1 MSKIVKII
9 LASILI
15 IFLGFFLIAEWV
27 VEVVFLDIINKNPER
42 AYDIS
47 YDDLDLHAFFKG
59 VTLESAAITPL
70 HAGDSSTTI
79 YGKVKHIEV
88 NGIKWREFFFSKNVN
103 IRQLIFIRPEF
114 EIFMVQQPENQHQ
127 KKKKESTKGI
137 QGLFGDILSRGEI
150 HSFKLEH
157 GSVEVRNAA
166 DSTFIG
172 SVQNL
177 ILEANDIETDSIQVQ
192 NMIPFKMSGFYSS
205 LDSVVVQLNEYTEL
219 RIGFI
224 EYHQENSEFQ
234 MNNVSMAFTKDR
246 LEVSQIVGKQFDLIE
261 VAIKQLRISQLDAQS
276 NLSTDM
282 DIRAKSIL
290 IDGLILK
297 DFRDKN
303 KARPP
308 DTEKPMFEGMVESMP
323 IPLKVD
329 SIIIKNSDIY
339 YTELGENKTEAGTI
353 HFADLNGSI
362 VNITTIPEFKAE
374 YKTFNA
380 SLSTNLNQGAR
391 MDIALEVPYEK
402 EVFNLNVTVGRFNLA
417 DLNPTIIP
425 LADMEVASGIAHR
438 IDFQMN
444 AGRTEASNILRVD
457 YDSLELEVLKDYGY
471 AHNKRS
477 LISSIANS
485 AIRKSN
491 MPDTKHYHVAEY
503 QSFRNIYRGPFNFMW
518 ESAKEGMLYIVP
530 TGATGLLIGNPEKKA
545 EKKQAKE
552 TKKKK
557 KKS

>member
-1 MSKIVKII
+1 MSKKVKII
-9 LASILI
+9 FTSFFVL
-15 IFLGFFLIAEWV
+15 FFGFFIVAEWW
-27 VEVVFLDIINKNPER
+27 VEAIFLDIINKNPDR

-47 YDDLDLHAFFKG
+47 YEDLDLHAFFNG
-59 VTLESAAITPL
+59 LTLESAKITPL
-70 HAGDSSTTI
+70 HATDSSTTI
-79 YGKVKHIEV
+79 HGKVRHIEI
-88 NGIKWREFFFSKNVN
+88 NGIKWGELFFSKNAN

-114 EIFMVQQPENQHQ
+114 EIFIVQQPENQHQ

-137 QGLFGDILSRGEI
+137 QGLFGDVLSRGEI

-157 GSVEVRNAA
+157 GSVEVKYAA

-177 ILEANDIETDSIQVQ
+177 TLEGSNIETDSIQVQ
-192 NMIPFKMSGFYSS
+192 NLIPFKMSGFYSS

-219 RIGFI
+219 KIGSM

-234 MNNVSMAFTKDR
+234 MNNISMAFTKDR
-246 LEVSQIVGKQFDLIE
+246 LEVSQIVGKQIDLIE
-261 VAIKQLRISQLDAQS
+261 VAIKQLKISQLGAQS

-303 KARPP
+303 KSRPP
-308 DTEKPMFEGMVESMP
+308 DTEKPMFRGMVESMP

-329 SIIIKNSDIY
+329 SITIKNSDIY
-339 YTELGENKTEAGTI
+339 YTELGESKTEAGTI

-362 VNITTIPEFKAE
+362 VNITTIPEFKEE

-380 SLSTNLNQGAR
+380 NLSANLNQGAR
-391 MDIALEVPYEK
+391 MDIVLEVPYEK
-402 EVFNLNVTVGRFNLA
+402 EVFNLHVTMGTFNLG

-425 LADMEVASGIAHR
+425 LADMEVASGIAHK

-444 AGRTEASNILRVD
+444 AGRTESSNILTVD
-457 YDSLELEVLKDYGY
+457 YDSLELEVLKDHGY
-471 AHNKRS
+471 AHNKRG

-491 MPDTKHYHVAEY
+491 MPNAKHYHIAEY

-518 ESAKEGMLYIVP
+518 ESAKEGMLFIVP
-530 TGATGLLIGNPEKKA
+530 TGATGLLVGNPEKKA
-545 EKKQAKE
+545 ERKQKKQ
-552 TKKKK
+552 KKKK
-557 KKS
+557 G